1 MSAGAW
7 SVDAL
12 RRRSGADTPFRGLI
26 FLRSGCLSASTAPI
40 WRNHFA
46 IDLQGRFAGGS
57 RRMRPNCRRLLTR
70 AGVALVALLALP
82 VESAA
87 ATAVQKCAAA
97 KLRAAGREIAAK
109 MGCYANARK
118 AAAGVDS
125 TCLGKAQGRADM
137 AISKA
142 QGGCRGTAAAI
153 DAAVDTCVAA
163 LLGDDP
169 GNGLCPSASA
179 KVLGTSASR
188 EVRCE
193 AADVRA
199 QESFTECHAIE

>member
-12 RRRSGADTPFRGLI
+12 RRRSGADTPFRGLS
-26 FLRSGCLSASTAPI
+26 FLRSGCLSASTAPT

-70 AGVALVALLALP
+70 AGVALVALLALLALP

-97 KLRAAGREIAAK
+97 KLRAAG
-109 MGCYANARK
+109 
-118 AAAGVDS
+118 
-125 TCLGKAQGRADM
+125 
-137 AISKA
+137 
-142 QGGCRGTAAAI
+142 
-153 DAAVDTCVAA
+153 
-163 LLGDDP
+163 
-169 GNGLCPSASA
+169 
-179 KVLGTSASR
+179 
-188 EVRCE
+188 
-193 AADVRA
+193 
-199 QESFTECHAIE
+199 